1 MTIDDM
7 ISALED
13 ARGQVGGNAPTVL
26 ENDGR
31 GWEVEIT
38 AVFSVGDLTA
48 GKAVI
53 R

>member
-13 ARGQVGGNAPTVL
+13 ARGQVGGRAPVVL
-26 ENDGR
+26 EDDGR
-31 GWEVEIT
+31 GWPVEIT
-38 AVFSVGDLTA
+38 EVGTRDA
-48 GKAVI
+48 MAVI